1 MNNRF
6 IKYIGYII
14 TIIAFVFIGKSLI
27 SMDLDIRYIK
37 NPVSA
42 IIFIILMSFGYAI
55 IVYMSSYAWKSI
67 LEFINKDKIP
77 FNEITGVYVKSNIA
91 KYLPGNVMH
100 FAGRNLLAGKLGFRQ
115 LDITFC
121 TILEVLMLVFTSFI
135 LSCIFAMGSLKS
147 SIEYVFTKIN
157 VNIAVSIFTALL
169 LLTGL
174 LIWFVCKKTKFLQNY
189 RHLFTKN
196 FLKLSVKLF
205 FIYGLT
211 LVVPGVF
218 LLLCLKL
225 ILSVHVSAQIVT
237 IIIFSYI
244 LSWVLGFIAPGAP
257 GGVGIREALL
267 IFILTPFYTNSIVLL
282 AAVLLRIISI
292 LGDLIAFVTEPMI
305 IKFYNKEKN
314 LF

>member
-1 MNNRF
+1 MNNKF

-14 TIIAFVFIGKSLI
+14 TIAAFIFIGKSLI
-27 SMDLDIRYIK
+27 SMDLDVRYIT
-37 NPVSA
+37 NPLSA
-42 IIFIILMSFGYAI
+42 VIFIILMSIGYAI
-55 IVYMSSYAWKSI
+55 MVYVSSYAWKSI

-91 KYLPGNVMH
+91 KYLPGNFMH
-100 FAGRNLLAGKLGFRQ
+100 FAGRNLLAGKLGFKQ

-121 TILEVLMLVFTSFI
+121 SILEILMLVVTSFI
-135 LSCIFAMGSLKS
+135 LSCIFAMRSLKS
-147 SIEYVFTKIN
+147 SIEYVLTK
-157 VNIAVSIFTALL
+157 VNISIVIAVILAVVLVIAIS
-169 LLTGL
+169 
-174 LIWFVCKKTKFLQNY
+174 IWFICKRTKFLENY
-189 RHLFTKN
+189 SHLFTKG
-196 FLKLSVKLF
+196 FLKLLVKLF

-225 ILSVHVSAQIVT
+225 ILSAQVSAGAIT

-244 LSWVLGFIAPGAP
+244 LSWVLGFIVPGAP

-282 AAVLLRIISI
+282 AAVLLRIIST
-292 LGDLIAFVTEPMI
+292 LGDLIAFITEPVI
-305 IKFYNKEKN
+305 IKYYNRGRK
-314 LF
+314 

>member
-1 MNNRF
+1 MNNKF

-14 TIIAFVFIGKSLI
+14 TIAAFIFIGKSLI
-27 SMDLDIRYIK
+27 SMDLDVRYIT
-37 NPVSA
+37 NPLSA
-42 IIFIILMSFGYAI
+42 VIFIILMSIGYAI
-55 IVYMSSYAWKSI
+55 MVYVSSYAWKSI

-91 KYLPGNVMH
+91 KYLPGNFMH
-100 FAGRNLLAGKLGFRQ
+100 FAGRNLLAGKLGFKQ

-121 TILEVLMLVFTSFI
+121 SILEILMLVFTSLI
-135 LSCIFAMGSLKS
+135 LSCIFAMRSLKS
-147 SIEYVFTKIN
+147 SIEYVLTK
-157 VNIAVSIFTALL
+157 VNISIVVAVILAVILVIAIS
-169 LLTGL
+169 
-174 LIWFVCKKTKFLQNY
+174 IWFICKRTKFLKNY
-189 RHLFTKN
+189 SHLFTKG
-196 FLKLSVKLF
+196 FLKLLVKLF

-225 ILSVHVSAQIVT
+225 ILSAQVSAGAIT

-244 LSWVLGFIAPGAP
+244 LSWVLGFIVPGAP

-282 AAVLLRIISI
+282 AAVLLRIIST
-292 LGDLIAFVTEPMI
+292 LGDLIAFITEPVI
-305 IKFYNKEKN
+305 IKYYNRGRK
-314 LF
+314 